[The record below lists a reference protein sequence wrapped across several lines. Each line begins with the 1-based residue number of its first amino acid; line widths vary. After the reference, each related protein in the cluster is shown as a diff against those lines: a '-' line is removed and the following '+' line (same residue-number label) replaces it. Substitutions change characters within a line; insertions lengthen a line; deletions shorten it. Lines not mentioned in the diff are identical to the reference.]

1 MKKGFTLIELLVVV
15 LIIGILS
22 AVALPQYTQA
32 VEKARAAEALSMLG
46 SIRYAVERYRLQTG
60 NWPGDSF
67 DVLDIEVPTSQ
78 LFTYAM
84 QASTDAAKAKYVYAT
99 SKKST
104 PAYVLAVGIKADGAT
119 LRSCGSAA
127 PTTIDATLR
136 AATQFAASSAGLK
149 LCNAITSGKPDNF

>member
-46 SIRYAVERYRLQTG
+46 SVRYAVERYRLQTG
-60 NWPGDSF
+60 NWPGNSF

-78 LFTYAM
+78 NFTYAM
-84 QASTDAAKAKYVYAT
+84 DTTTSTSNVKYISAHALKPAT
-99 SKKST
+99 
-104 PAYVLAVGIKADGAT
+104 ADRYYLVVGIKADGTT
-119 LRSCGSAA
+119 LRSCGSGVPAASATLTKATA
-127 PTTIDATLR
+127 PT
-136 AATQFAASSAGLK
+136 GNMLK
-149 LCNAITSGKPDNF
+149 LCNAISSGKPDGF